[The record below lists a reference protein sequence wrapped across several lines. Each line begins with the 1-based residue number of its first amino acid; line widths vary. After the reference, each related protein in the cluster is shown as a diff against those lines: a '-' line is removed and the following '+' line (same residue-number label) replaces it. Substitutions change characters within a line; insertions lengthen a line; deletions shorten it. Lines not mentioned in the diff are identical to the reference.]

1 MYAVSPLEI
10 DFRFPEAFDFRYL
23 YSMRRLLILLL
34 LMMQLTPILAQQNDD
49 ALAGQYYQSGEYEKA
64 AVIYQ
69 RLFNQSRNPVYYD
82 PLFTSLLNLKRY
94 DEAEQLVRR
103 QIKASPHRYTYSID
117 LGRILQERGEKV
129 QAAALYDRLI
139 ADLPK
144 NESVIRE
151 LATSFYR
158 ADAYDYSVKTFTEG
172 RKRLGNESLF
182 GFDLIGLYRFRK
194 DKVMLIQEY
203 LLLLETT
210 PEALPQAQNVL
221 GNIFEDAADY
231 ELLKSA
237 LLRRL
242 QKDPQ
247 NISYS
252 ELLTWQ
258 YIQQKDFD
266 MALRQTLALDRRL
279 KEEGE
284 RVLSL
289 SRIFSL
295 NKAFDQSIEALNY
308 LIAKGPE
315 NRYYIPAKIDLL
327 NVKSQMLTGGKFNR
341 GELLQLEK
349 DYLFLLDEFGR
360 NSGTAFAVRQLASLQ
375 AYHLQK
381 PTDAVALLEA
391 LLQLPG
397 LPPSTVGPSKLELG
411 DLYILTGEVW
421 EAALVYGQVEKQFAN
436 EPAGQE
442 AKFKNARLS
451 YFQGDFMWAKAQLD
465 VLKASTSQLYAND
478 ALNLRL
484 LVSDNLQTEMDTVA
498 LQTYARADMLIF
510 KNRPDD
516 ALRTL
521 DSINKQFPS
530 NSLADDILIA
540 KAKIYLKQNDLPLA
554 VSQLQNIV
562 KDYSFDLWADDALF
576 MLADL
581 YETRLNDAGKA
592 KEYYQKIITDF
603 PGSLFVVEA
612 RKRFRTLRGDKLG

>member
-1 MYAVSPLEI
+1 MPK
-10 DFRFPEAFDFRYL
+10 
-23 YSMRRLLILLL
+23 LLILLFL
-34 LMMQLTPILAQQNDD
+34 LLPAIPSFAQKNDD
-49 ALAGQYYQSGEYEKA
+49 ALAAQFFQSGEYEKA
-64 AVIYQ
+64 ALIYQ
-69 RLFNQSRNPVYYD
+69 KLLTQTKNPAYYD

-103 QIKASPHRYTYSID
+103 QLKASPHRYIYSID
-117 LGRILQERGEKV
+117 LGRIYQERGEKA
-129 QAAALYDRLI
+129 QASALYEQLI
-139 ADLPK
+139 SDLPK
-144 NESVIRE
+144 NEAIIRE
-151 LATSFYR
+151 LATAFYR
-158 ADAYDYSVKTFTEG
+158 ADAYDYSVKAYTEG
-172 RKRLGNESLF
+172 RKILSDERLF
-182 GFDLIGLYRFRK
+182 AFDLIGLYRFRK

-210 PEALPQAQNVL
+210 PEVLPQAQNVL
-221 GNIFEDAADY
+221 GNIFEDNADY
-231 ELLKSA
+231 DLLKST

-247 NISYS
+247 NIAFS

-295 NKAFDQSIEALNY
+295 NKAFPQSIEALNY
-308 LIAKGPE
+308 LIAKGPD

-327 NVKSQMLTGGKFNR
+327 NVKNKMLTGRKFTR
-341 GELLQLEK
+341 EELLELEK
-349 DYLFLLDEFGR
+349 DYLFLLNEFGR
-360 NSGTAFAVRQLASLQ
+360 NSGTAFAIRQLASLQ

-381 PTDAVALLEA
+381 PAEAVIILEELLRI
-391 LLQLPG
+391 PG
-397 LPPSTVGPSKLELG
+397 LPPSTAAPAKLELG
-411 DLYILTGEVW
+411 DVYILTGEVW
-421 EAALVYGQVEKQFAN
+421 EAALIYGQVEKQFAN

-451 YFQGDFMWAKAQLD
+451 YFQGDFLWAKAQLD

-484 LVSDNLQTEMDTVA
+484 LVSDNLQNETDTAA
-498 LQTYARADMLIF
+498 LRIYSRADMLIF
-510 KNRPDD
+510 KNLPVQ
-516 ALRTL
+516 ALATL

-530 NSLADDILIA
+530 NSLADDILMA
-540 KAKIYLKQNDLPLA
+540 KAKIYLKQNDLNFA
-554 VSQLQNIV
+554 VAQLQTIV
-562 KDYSFDLWADDALF
+562 KDYSFDLWADDAIF
-576 MLADL
+576 MLAEI
-581 YETRLNDAGKA
+581 YETSLNDPAKA
-592 KEYYQKIITDF
+592 KEYYQKLITDF